1 MKHIRTIIAALALLA
16 LLVPSVGLGDQ
27 LPLPL
32 EKKITSGTTTI
43 SYMGQTL
50 RFTSPVALLVKCDP
64 ETTSRFKLT
73 VSIYPGT
80 PQVPNSTATTE
91 NLNIFWSNY
100 GTEVYNGGLP
110 QFEPW
115 SGWLNTEG
123 GFVDR

>member
-1 MKHIRTIIAALALLA
+1 MIAALALLV

-43 SYMGQTL
+43 SYMGQSL
-50 RFTSPVALLVKCDP
+50 RFTSPVALLVRCDP
-64 ETTSRFKLT
+64 ETTTRFKLT
-73 VSIYPGT
+73 VSIYPGS
-80 PQVPNSTATTE
+80 PQVPGSTPTSD

-100 GTEVYNGGLP
+100 ETEVYNGGLP

-115 SGWLNTEG
+115 TGWLNTEG